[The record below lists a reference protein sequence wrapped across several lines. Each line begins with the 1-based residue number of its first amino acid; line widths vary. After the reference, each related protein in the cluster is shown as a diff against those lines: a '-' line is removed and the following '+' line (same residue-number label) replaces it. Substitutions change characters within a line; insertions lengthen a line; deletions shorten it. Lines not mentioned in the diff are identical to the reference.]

1 LQGDP
6 VRALRVFR
14 QMKAHSVVPD
24 ACTYLALFQ
33 AFQPAAPSA
42 EEGAD
47 SLGVA
52 NKAAQEQLLALE
64 EDMRASGVQHTP
76 QTYTALVSGRRQKR
90 SGGPLASQNQLSA
103 LLLPSYLGHHEG
115 GCLSTW

>member
-1 LQGDP
+1 M
-6 VRALRVFR
+6 RALRVFR

-90 SGGPLASQNQLSA
+90 TGWAPGQPEPALSTVTSK
-103 LLLPSYLGHHEG
+103 LLGYHEG

>member
-1 LQGDP
+1 
-6 VRALRVFR
+6 VRALRVFQ

-33 AFQPAAPSA
+33 AFQPATA

-47 SLGVA
+47 SLGGA
-52 NKAAQEQLLALE
+52 KAAPEQLLALE

-76 QTYTALVSGRRQKR
+76 QTYTALVSGRQQKPTGWAPRQ
-90 SGGPLASQNQLSA
+90 PEPALSTSVTTK
-103 LLLPSYLGHHEG
+103 LLEG
-115 GCLSTW
+115 GYLSTR